1 MGLEKVMVLHC
12 ESYVKVLDE
21 PSSGC
26 RVLDDP
32 FWQWWACRMLVF
44 KNGSLMEVF
53 KNGVMHCFC
62 VIRDRSIVNTMD

>member
-1 MGLEKVMVLHC
+1 MALEKLMVLHC

-44 KNGSLMEVF
+44 ENGSLMEIL
-53 KNGVMHCFC
+53 KNGFWKSYALFF
-62 VIRDRSIVNTMD
+62 VIRDCSITM